1 MNMIQNSKYE
11 SHLLI
16 PFPSFQ
22 FCVWIL
28 LPGTQRKMFIYPRKV
43 IIGIPVNEVSDHRC
57 MLAEQT
63 SKDLKKNAVK

>member
-1 MNMIQNSKYE
+1 MIQNSKYE

-16 PFPSFQ
+16 PFLSFQ

-28 LPGTQRKMFIYPRKV
+28 LPGTHRKMFTYPRKV
-43 IIGIPVNEVSDHRC
+43 IPVNEVSDHRC

-63 SKDLKKNAVK
+63 SKDSKKNAVK